1 MAAIPIFPGA
11 AMNDLPAFF
20 LRLSLALILADRG
33 LHGLAGAAA
42 QPVGLPA
49 ILCLL
54 AALALLAGYQTRAL
68 ALMAALVA
76 LVQALFLP
84 WDFRSA
90 LAGLP
95 VAGHLLTATGLV
107 ALALIGPGG
116 FSLDAWRHRRLLRRL
131 ECGCAMDGAATT
143 LRPGWGQRLTEA
155 CVEAGLRRM
164 PALERWLRS
173 PGTDPDSDRF
183 HFPS

>member
-1 MAAIPIFPGA
+1 MAAIPIFPGV

-33 LHGLAGAAA
+33 LDGLAGAAA
-42 QPVGLPA
+42 LPA